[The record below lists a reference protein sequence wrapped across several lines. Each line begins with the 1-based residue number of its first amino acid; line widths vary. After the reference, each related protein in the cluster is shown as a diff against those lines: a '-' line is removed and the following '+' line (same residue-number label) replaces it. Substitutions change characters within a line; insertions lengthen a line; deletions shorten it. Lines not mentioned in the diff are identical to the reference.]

1 MAMSGSLVFN
11 YCQGAAVAVEYYG
24 VASAACTVQ
33 RKPDFVCHQGRVV
46 SLVHGQECNEML
58 PYPFFG
64 CQGHEFPTQIVVD
77 LYLSL
82 LCAAAYGGNRRKVE
96 WGHG

>member
-1 MAMSGSLVFN
+1 
-11 YCQGAAVAVEYYG
+11 
-24 VASAACTVQ
+24 
-33 RKPDFVCHQGRVV
+33 
-46 SLVHGQECNEML
+46 ML

-82 LCAAAYGGNRRKVE
+82 LCAAAYGVIGGRLSGVMAEWLIWRFLFAPEGNLV
-96 WGHG
+96 